1 MSVDELLLKKVREVS
16 FKHAVI
22 NAAKHR
28 GKADLK
34 AVVSKVV
41 GELPEIRGKI
51 RDCMEIIKSAVEEVN
66 RLTYEELERIAREN
80 WPELLEER
88 HVEREKVLPPLRGAV
103 EGKVITRLAP
113 NPDFPLHLGNARPAL
128 LSYWYAE
135 MYRGKMILRFE
146 DTDPRI
152 KAPYPEA
159 YSTIKEDLKWLGIS
173 WSEEYIQ
180 SLRLPI
186 FYSVTREL
194 IGRGGAYVD
203 LCNSKTIRTLR
214 VQGKACPHR
223 ELPVEKHLE
232 EFDKMLEGHYGEG
245 EAVLRV
251 KTDLSHPDVSVR
263 DWIALRI
270 IDTSKTPHPVV
281 GDKYVV
287 WPTYNFAAGVDDH
300 LMGVTHILRAREHLT
315 NTIKQKYLYDHMSWK
330 YPETVHFGRL
340 SLEGLVLSKSKMRKL
355 VLEEGIGSLS
365 DPRLGT
371 LQALRRRGIVR
382 ETIWKLIRE
391 VGIKQ
396 TDAKVSLVNLYA
408 INRSIIDPVANRYM
422 AVEEPVYLQLSGF
435 NGELEASIPIH
446 PSREEKYV
454 YRVKSGDIVMVSRVD
469 FSTIKNVVFRLM
481 GLANFRISHIDVW
494 NDTPV
499 YVAEL
504 HSIDYEETR
513 RQSAPIVQWVLWGE
527 FIIGDVII
535 ARGHKIV
542 KKQFYLERRVLSE
555 RAGSIIQLYRIGF
568 ARVDE
573 VSRDKLTV
581 IYAHE

>member
-1 MSVDELLLKKVREVS
+1 VSVDELLLKKVREVS

>member
-103 EGKVITRLAP
+103 EGKVVTRLAP

>member
-1 MSVDELLLKKVREVS
+1 VNIDESLLEKVREIS

-22 NAAKHR
+22 NAVKHG

-34 AVVSKVV
+34 AVVSKVI

-51 RDCMEIIKSAVEEVN
+51 KECIEVIKNIVEGVN
-66 RLTYEELERIAREN
+66 KLTYEELEKIAREN

-88 HVEREKVLPPLRGAV
+88 HIEREKVLPPLHGAV
-103 EGKVITRLAP
+103 EGKVVTRLAP

-135 MYRGKMILRFE
+135 MYKGKMILRFE

-159 YSTIKEDLKWLGIS
+159 YNTIKEDLKWLGIT
-173 WSEEYIQ
+173 WNEEYIQ
-180 SLRLPI
+180 SLRLPL
-186 FYSVTREL
+186 FYGIARKL
-194 IGRGGAYVD
+194 IERGGAYID
-203 LCNSKTIRTLR
+203 LCDSRTIRTLR

-232 EFDKMLEGHYGEG
+232 EFDKMLEGYYSEG

-263 DWIALRI
+263 DWIALRV

-281 GDKYVV
+281 GDKYIV

-300 LMGVTHILRAREHLT
+300 LMEVTHILRAREHLT
-315 NTIKQKYLYDHMSWK
+315 NTIKQKYLYKHMGWK
-330 YPETVHFGRL
+330 YPETIHFGRL

-355 VLEEGIGSLS
+355 VLEEGIRSLS

-408 INRSIIDPVANRYM
+408 LNRSIIDPVANRYM

-435 NGELEASIPIH
+435 SGELEASIPIH

-454 YRVKSGDIVMVSRVD
+454 YRIKSGDIVMLSRAD
-469 FSTIKNVVFRLM
+469 FSTIKNSVFRLM
-481 GLANFRISHIDVW
+481 GLANFKISRIDVW

-504 HSIDYEETR
+504 HSIGYEESR
-513 RQSAPIVQWVLWGE
+513 KLNAPIVQWVLWGE
-527 FIIGDVII
+527 SIVGDVII
-535 ARGHKIV
+535 TKGYKV
-542 KKQFYLERRVLSE
+542 LKKQFYLERRVLSE
-555 RAGSIIQLYRIGF
+555 KVGSIIQLYRIGF
-568 ARVDE
+568 VRVDE
-573 VSRDKLTV
+573 VSRDRLIL

>member
-1 MSVDELLLKKVREVS
+1 VSVDELLLKKVREVS

-103 EGKVITRLAP
+103 EGKVVTRLAP